1 MKYGCAHPDNGFDGS
16 DNTKFMMGSSD
27 CIVTWG
33 PMVKLSVSPKAQS
46 RPRALSQKES
56 SYLLRMTG
64 LCSNML
70 RAWSAVHMW
79 RPSKAS
85 NIPLCHWYIKNWGSI
100 ASFSPCGREACMTTW
115 IFCTDIS
122 FSGPCSKLAHFQIAL
137 GERNILIW
145 KIDWLPNPIIPNG
158 ALCIFF
164 GYRSGHME

>member
-56 SYLLRMTG
+56 SYLLRMTR

-85 NIPLCHWYIKNWGSI
+85 NIPLCHWHIKNWGSI
-100 ASFSPCGREACMTTW
+100 ASFSPCGREACMITW
-115 IFCTDIS
+115 IFCRHFFFWALLKTS
-122 FSGPCSKLAHFQIAL
+122 TFSNSIRWEKYTYMKNRLTPKSNYTQWSIVYLL
-137 GERNILIW
+137 
-145 KIDWLPNPIIPNG
+145 WL
-158 ALCIFF
+158 
-164 GYRSGHME
+164 